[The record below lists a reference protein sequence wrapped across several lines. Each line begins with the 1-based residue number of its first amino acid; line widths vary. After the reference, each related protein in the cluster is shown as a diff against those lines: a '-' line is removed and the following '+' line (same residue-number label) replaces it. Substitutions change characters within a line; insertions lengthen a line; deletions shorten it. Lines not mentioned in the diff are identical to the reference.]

1 MRFVPFLRGKTKKY
15 YNLSVLYNVVMGEV
29 VNNAGMSCSVRNGDY
44 VDSDA
49 DLDAVIQDFRD
60 AYKTLT
66 QDNGLSSVW
75 QDVLLQ
81 FCSYVLHHHACKSN
95 QIDGV
100 D

>member
-49 DLDAVIQDFRD
+49 DLDAVIQETS
-60 AYKTLT
+60 AMPTKLSPKTT
-66 QDNGLSSVW
+66 DYH
-75 QDVLLQ
+75 Q
-81 FCSYVLHHHACKSN
+81 FGKTFSYNFAPMSYTIMRVK
-95 QIDGV
+95 V
-100 D
+100 TK